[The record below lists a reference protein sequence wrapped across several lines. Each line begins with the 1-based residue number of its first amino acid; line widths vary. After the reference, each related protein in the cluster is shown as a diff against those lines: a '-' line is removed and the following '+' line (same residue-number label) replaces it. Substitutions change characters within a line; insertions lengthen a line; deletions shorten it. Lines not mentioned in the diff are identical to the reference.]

1 MSNKWFCSDHHYGH
15 KNVIKLCNRPFN
27 DLHSMHRTMTER
39 HNEKVGKNDICFFV
53 GDFAFANAKDTKK
66 YLDQLNGRKILVAGN
81 HDKMGDIGY
90 MTAGFDLVLHRAQIK
105 IAGKYVN
112 LSHYPYLNNKA
123 EQDDAD
129 SGGYKVKYADRRLV
143 DDGNF
148 LIHGHVHGAWKT
160 RGRMI
165 NVGVDVWNFF
175 PVSISEIESYIARY
189 NPEDDYA
196 EFMGR
201 LQLGLEPPKYS
212 EDL

>member
-27 DLHSMHRTMTER
+27 DLHSMHRTMTQR

-112 LSHYPYLNNKA
+112 LSHYPYKGNAA
-123 EQDDAD
+123 EQADAEAK
-129 SGGYKVKYADRRLV
+129 GYQVKYLDRRLEN
-143 DDGNF
+143 DGNW
-148 LIHGHVHGAWKT
+148 LIHGHVHGAYQR
-160 RGRMI
+160 RGKMI
-165 NVGVDVWNFF
+165 NVGVDVWNFY
-175 PVSISEIESYIARY
+175 PVSISQIESIIAQSEQRS
-189 NPEDDYA
+189 EALD
-196 EFMGR
+196 E
-201 LQLGLEPPKYS
+201 LVKESETLGLYKD
-212 EDL
+212 DL